1 MLFFVTLKF
10 GITCLKQ
17 ICINQLELVD
27 KTLLRRIFETGV
39 HTPKV
44 MLYLELGIYPI
55 RFVIRNRRVMYLHN
69 ILTNKQSL
77 QYRVFQAQ
85 LKSPCKG
92 DWSSTVSNDLCE
104 LGITLTHQEISRMS
118 KEKLQK
124 FLKEKIKKSAFEYLI
139 TKKEKNKERS
149 KVKDVNYTNL
159 EIQPYILPNSLSTK
173 TSESIQLCRF
183 VFSLRCRRLQVRKKF
198 KSSYASLNCELC
210 DLHDDLQK
218 NLLICTKL
226 TEDKCLVASSP
237 TYEDLFSSDVEKQ
250 IKIAIILREKQ
261 L

>member
-1 MLFFVTLKF
+1 M
-10 GITCLKQ
+10 
-17 ICINQLELVD
+17 ELVD
-27 KTLLRRIFETGV
+27 ETLLRRIFETGV

-69 ILTNKQSL
+69 ILANKQSL

-92 DWSSTVSNDLCE
+92 DWTSTVSNDLCE

-118 KEKLQK
+118 KEKFQNV
-124 FLKEKIKKSAFEYLI
+124 LKEKIKKSAFEYLI
-139 TKKEKNKERS
+139 AKKEKNKERS

-159 EIQPYILPNSLSTK
+159 EIQPYLLPNSLSTK

-183 VFSLRCRRLQVRKKF
+183 IFSLRCR
-198 KSSYASLNCELC
+198 KSSYVSLNCELC
-210 DLHDDLQK
+210 DLHVDSQK

-226 TEDKCLVASSP
+226 AEDKDLVAASP
-237 TYEDLFSSDVEKQ
+237 TYEDLFSSDIEKQ
-250 IKIAIILREKQ
+250 IKIAIILREKYGKRTT
-261 L
+261 LTRKK

>member
-92 DWSSTVSNDLCE
+92 DWTWTSTVSNDLCE

-118 KEKLQK
+118 KEKFQN
-124 FLKEKIKKSAFEYLI
+124 FLKEKIKKRAFEYLI
-139 TKKEKNKERS
+139 AKKEKNKERS

-159 EIQPYILPNSLSTK
+159 EIQPYLLPNSLSKK

-183 VFSLRCRRLQVRKKF
+183 IFSLRCRMLQVRENYN
-198 KSSYASLNCELC
+198 SSYVSLAIWIFNRIKNWDKARDIESQPN
-210 DLHDDLQK
+210 LHDAHQ
-218 NLLICTKL
+218 
-226 TEDKCLVASSP
+226 P
-237 TYEDLFSSDVEKQ
+237 TIHTYPFCHY
-250 IKIAIILREKQ
+250 ILNVI
-261 L
+261 